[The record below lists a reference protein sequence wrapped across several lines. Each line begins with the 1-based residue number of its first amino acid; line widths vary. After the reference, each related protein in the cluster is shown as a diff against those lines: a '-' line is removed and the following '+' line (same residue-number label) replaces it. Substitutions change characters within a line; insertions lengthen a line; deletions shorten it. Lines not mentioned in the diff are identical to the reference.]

1 MQDYIDKFC
10 ELIDQLQAYSHNIDH
25 VYYTTRFIDGL
36 HDEIKHVILVQRP
49 PNLDT
54 ACCLTL
60 LQEENGNGLLRDT
73 KKSGGTSVQRPY
85 FRGAMPLPRSP
96 LPAKSETIV
105 EGKPKQTGQKV

>member
-49 PNLDT
+49 PKFGYCLLLNLV
-54 ACCLTL
+54 A
-60 LQEENGNGLLRDT
+60 
-73 KKSGGTSVQRPY
+73 GGKWQRASK
-85 FRGAMPLPRSP
+85 GH
-96 LPAKSETIV
+96 
-105 EGKPKQTGQKV
+105 